1 MFPMNYSNLSK
12 LRKQLYFTTRDV
24 ATIFNIKLASAQVLC
39 SRYTAKGIFIRLKNN
54 FYVLEQKWDKFVNE
68 EFFKISNYLQVPSYI
83 SFMSALS
90 FYEIT
95 TQVLRGF
102 YESACLKRTVNFSKS
117 EVCFN
122 FYKLNKRYYFD
133 FEKKHDYFI
142 ATKEKAFVDSVY
154 LYSLGKYRIDFSSLN
169 VAGLNKDK
177 ISEIIK
183 VFPQK
188 TICEVKKLCK
198 I

>member
-1 MFPMNYSNLSK
+1 MFRMNYSNLSK
-12 LRKQLYFTTRDV
+12 LRKQLYFTAQDV
-24 ATIFNIKLASAQVLC
+24 AATFNIKPASAKVLC

-54 FYVLEQKWDKFVNE
+54 FYVLEQKWDNCTNE
-68 EFFKISNYLQVPSYI
+68 EFFKISNHLQVPSYI

-102 YESACLKRTVNFSKS
+102 YESACLKRTVNFSKN

-122 FYKLNKRYYFD
+122 FYKLNKKYYFD
-133 FEKKHDYFI
+133 FEKKQDYFI
-142 ATKEKAFVDSVY
+142 ASKEKALVDSIY
-154 LYSLGKYRIDFSSLN
+154 LYSLGRYSIDFSSLN
-169 VAGLNKDK
+169 VADLNKDK

-183 VFPQK
+183 AFPPK
-188 TICEVKKLCK
+188 TIYEVKKLCR